1 MPAPDQMI
9 RLAPLLALICCLA
22 VPLGTVDAQRR
33 PPDQDRARAA
43 YQTGARP
50 LRDIQAQWQQS
61 MPGYDYLGSD
71 YDPNSGSYR
80 LKFMRGGAVNWVDV
94 DGRTG
99 REIGR
104 SGR

>member
-1 MPAPDQMI
+1 MI
-9 RLAPLLALICCLA
+9 RLAALAPLICCLA
-22 VPLGTVDAQRR
+22 AHAGTADAQRR
-33 PPDQDRARAA
+33 LPDQDRARAA
-43 YQTGARP
+43 YRTGARP

-71 YDPNSGSYR
+71 YDSGSGSYR

-99 REIGR
+99 RELGR

>member
-1 MPAPDQMI
+1 MT
-9 RLAPLLALICCLA
+9 RLSALLALTCCLA
-22 VPLGTVDAQRR
+22 LPFGEAAAQHQA
-33 PPDQDRARAA
+33 PDQDRARAA
-43 YQTGARP
+43 YRTGARP
-50 LRDIQAQWQQS
+50 LREIQAHWRQN

-99 REIGR
+99 RELGR
-104 SGR
+104 SGH

>member
-1 MPAPDQMI
+1 MTRIA
-9 RLAPLLALICCLA
+9 ALLPLICWLC
-22 VPLGTVDAQRR
+22 VPFTAADAQRR

-50 LRDIQAQWQQS
+50 LRDIQAQWRQN

-71 YDPNSGSYR
+71 YDPDSGSYR
-80 LKFMRGGAVNWVDV
+80 LKFMRSGTVNWVDV